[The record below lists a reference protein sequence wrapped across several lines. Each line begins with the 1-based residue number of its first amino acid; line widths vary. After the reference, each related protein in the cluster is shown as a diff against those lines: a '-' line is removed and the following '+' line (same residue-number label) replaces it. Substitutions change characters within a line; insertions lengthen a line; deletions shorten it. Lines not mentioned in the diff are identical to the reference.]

1 VSCPTTRRKF
11 GYRNIPYHCRHG
23 HNRITIPLLPK
34 EAAMNPIRSR
44 PRSLALLTALAVT
57 VLALVAP
64 TAAGASTTAA
74 PSCST
79 HWGSQAKGGAP
90 TPAPSATVAGV
101 RAGRHACYD
110 RLVIDVAGPRTF
122 GAWTVRYVPVVKAD
136 PSDRVV
142 PLRGGA
148 FLQITLGASGT
159 LTTPGRPLVGVTGFS
174 TFRQV
179 KGAGAFEGVSTIGL
193 GVRARLPFRV
203 FTLSGP
209 AAGETRLVVDVAHG
223 W

>member
-1 VSCPTTRRKF
+1 
-11 GYRNIPYHCRHG
+11 
-23 HNRITIPLLPK
+23 
-34 EAAMNPIRSR
+34 MNPIRSR
-44 PRSLALLTALAVT
+44 PRSLTLLTALALT

-64 TAAGASTTAA
+64 AAADASTTAA

-79 HWGSQAKGGAP
+79 HWGSQAKGGTP
-90 TPAPSATVAGV
+90 TPAPSATVTGV
-101 RAGRHACYD
+101 RAGRHTCYD
-110 RLVIDVAGPRTF
+110 RLVIDVAGPRAF
-122 GAWTVRYVPVVKAD
+122 SAWSVTYVPVVKAD

-148 FLQITLGASGT
+148 FLQITLGAGGS

-174 TFRQV
+174 AFRQV
-179 KGAGAFEGVSTIGL
+179 KGAGAFEGVSSIGL

-203 FTLSGP
+203 LTLSGIP
-209 AAGETRLVVDVAHG
+209 GSARGTRVVVDVAHH